1 MSSLSLVQG
10 SDLISGAGIGFAQ
23 LDDEVDEIEDNLAQA
38 DSEADSERFFHD
50 YSLLN
55 GGGNMAQTV
64 NEFAD
69 KLTG

>member
-1 MSSLSLVQG
+1 MEGPEFMSSLSLVQG

-55 GGGNMAQTV
+55 GGGNMA
-64 NEFAD
+64 
-69 KLTG
+69 